1 MPPASTTHTPA
12 QDLVEQL
19 QAARLREET
28 IGRVSQI
35 VGSSL
40 DLDDVL
46 ALSLKEIERAFSPR
60 CCGIRL
66 VRDIA
71 DELGSGGLCLHEGAT
86 TPDRAATGPIDDC
99 PFALQAFEQ
108 DDVVIRPVGSHVPCC
123 SRAPSG
129 RDTDEVVVGPVTF
142 AEFRCGAICLHVSAG
157 AWSQGRR
164 DLLLAM
170 ARQVAL
176 AVRNA
181 WLFGQAQRATKRLE
195 STVANVGT
203 AIVCIRPDGTVVLW
217 SQAAAAAFGYDASE
231 AEGRSLGEL
240 WGKSAGGFLAARIAE
255 DPRGER
261 EGVFELAARS
271 KSGDELSLSVSVSPV
286 RDDDG
291 DIDEL
296 VLVAQ
301 DVTAARREL
310 QLTRT
315 FLRSALDSVDDFISI
330 VDRNYHI
337 VFANKAA
344 RQHAGLPEDSLF
356 GSKCHKSYWERE
368 APCPH
373 CMTVE
378 TFSDAKPHHAIFE
391 LDADN
396 GQPRWIERWTY
407 PIPDPE
413 GQAEYVIEY
422 LRDVTEHRTQ
432 RRQLSRKVH
441 ELRQAYQQVASL
453 NNQLLH
459 AEKMASIGQMA
470 ASLAHQIDSP
480 LSTIFG
486 YASMLSKALTDER
499 HRKWLDTMTEQ
510 ADVCRR
516 SMRNLLDFSRKA
528 TFERS
533 EVDLN
538 ELVDR
543 VLSLMEYMLR
553 VREIEVGLSPDP
565 AASKVWG
572 NEDELQQLLFNL
584 VGNASDAMPEG
595 GRLSFAIAPRDD
607 ANVDITVADT
617 GCGISQEDLQQIFE
631 PFFTTKDRGQGT
643 GLGLAVCQDIVRRHD
658 GTIVVESPV
667 QADDSRHPGTKFTV
681 TLPAAPERQQFRV
694 SS

>member
-1 MPPASTTHTPA
+1 MISSSATQPTAE
-12 QDLVEQL
+12 DLREQL
-19 QAARLREET
+19 RATKLREET
-28 IGRVSQI
+28 IDRVSQI

-40 DLDDVL
+40 DLDEVL
-46 ALSLKEIERAFSPR
+46 ELALKEIERAFSPK

-71 DELGSGGLCLHEGAT
+71 EQLGSGGMCRLEGTAT
-86 TPDRAATGPIDDC
+86 SVPNDTGPIDDC
-99 PFALQAFEQ
+99 PFAQQAFQ
-108 DDVVIRPVGSHVPCC
+108 LHDVIVRPAGTHVPCC
-123 SRAPSG
+123 SKIPSG
-129 RDTDEVVVGPVTF
+129 SDTDEVVVAPVTF
-142 AEFRCGAICLHVSAG
+142 GDLRSGAICLHLPVG
-157 AWSQGRR
+157 TWSQDRR
-164 DLLLAM
+164 DLLVAM
-170 ARQVAL
+170 ARQVGL

-181 WLFGQAQRATKRLE
+181 WLFGQAQRATRRLE

-203 AIVCIRPDGTVVLW
+203 AIVCIRPDGAVVLW
-217 SQAAAAAFGYDASE
+217 SQAAARTFGYDAVE
-231 AEGRSLGEL
+231 AEGQLLGEL
-240 WGKSAGGFLAARIAE
+240 WGETAGCQLVSEIAQHAT
-255 DPRGER
+255 GER

-286 RDDDG
+286 HSGKG
-291 DIDEL
+291 DVDEF
-296 VLVAQ
+296 VLVVQ
-301 DVTAARREL
+301 DVTAARREI

-315 FLRSALDSVDDFISI
+315 FLRSALDSVDDFINI
-330 VDRNYHI
+330 VDRDYRI
-337 VFANKAA
+337 IFANKAA

-356 GSKCHKSYWERE
+356 GSKCHKSYWARE
-368 APCPH
+368 EPCLH
-373 CMTVE
+373 CMTIE
-378 TFSDAKPHHAIFE
+378 TFADSKPHHAIFD
-391 LDADN
+391 LGGDN

-407 PIPDPE
+407 PIPDSK

-422 LRDVTEHRTQ
+422 LRDVTEQRTQ

-441 ELRQAYQQVASL
+441 ELRQAYEQVASL

-459 AEKMASIGQMA
+459 AGKMASIGQMA

-499 HRKWLDTMTEQ
+499 HHKWLEIMTEQ

-516 SMRNLLDFSRKA
+516 SMRNLLDFSRKP

-538 ELVDR
+538 ELVDK

-553 VREIEVGLSPDP
+553 VRDIEVDLGPDP
-565 AASKVWG
+565 AAPKVWG

-595 GRLSFAIAPRDD
+595 GRLCITTAPRDD
-607 ANVDITVADT
+607 GSVDVAIADT
-617 GCGISQEDLQQIFE
+617 GCGISPENLQRIFE
-631 PFFTTKDRGQGT
+631 PFFTTKERGQGT

-658 GTIVVESPV
+658 GAIAVESPV
-667 QADDSRHPGTKFTV
+667 HTDDSSQGGTKFTV
-681 TLPAAPERQQFRV
+681 TLPVAPERQQFRV